1 MKPRILTGI
10 RPTGALHIGH
20 YFGMLEQT
28 AALQEEFDVFLMIAD
43 VQALTDNFHQPEK
56 VRANVLEV
64 ALGMFSSGVDPKKS
78 TVFIQSLVPEIAELT
93 VFLSNLVTVAQ
104 LQQNPTVKTEIAQK
118 RALFGES
125 VTYGFLGY
133 PVSQAADIVIF
144 DAALVPVGD
153 DQLPMLEQ
161 TRAIVRKFNAYYGET
176 LLEPRERLVS
186 SGRLRGLDGGEKM
199 GKSLGNA
206 MFLNDSSADVSSK
219 VMNAVTDP
227 QKVRLKDP
235 GRPEV
240 CTVYAYHELFSKV
253 ALPEIA
259 QTCRDGTR
267 GCVTCKRELIANI
280 NEFLEPM
287 RQKRS
292 SLETDEVMQTLLEG
306 TRKAR
311 AVARTTLARVKR
323 AMKLDYEPIYQ
334 EVA

>member
-10 RPTGALHIGH
+10 RPTGQLHIGH

-28 AALQEEFDVFLMIAD
+28 AALQDEFDVFLMIAD

-64 ALGMFSSGVDPKKS
+64 ALDIFSSGVDPRKA

-133 PVSQAADIVIF
+133 PVSQAADLVIF
-144 DAALVPVGD
+144 DAAIVPVGD

-161 TRAIVRKFNAYYGET
+161 TRAIVRKFNEYYGET

-186 SGRLRGLDGGEKM
+186 SGRLRGLDGSEKM

-206 MFLNDSSADVSSK
+206 VFLNDSNDDVSSK
-219 VMNAVTDP
+219 VMSAITDP
-227 QKVRLKDP
+227 QKVRLRDH
-235 GRPEV
+235 GRPEI
-240 CTVYAYHELFSKV
+240 CTVYAYHELFSK
-253 ALPEIA
+253 AASPEIA
-259 QTCRDGTR
+259 QSCRNGTQ
-267 GCVTCKRELIANI
+267 GCVTCKRELTANI
-280 NEFLEPM
+280 NDFLEPI

-292 SLETDEVMQTLLEG
+292 HLEPHEVMRILLEG

-311 AVARTTLARVKR
+311 AVAQTTLARVKR
-323 AMKLDYEPIYQ
+323 AMKLDYDE
-334 EVA
+334 AAA

>member
-28 AALQEEFDVFLMIAD
+28 VALQDDFDVFLMIAD
-43 VQALTDNFHQPEK
+43 VQALTDNFHQPEM

-64 ALGMFSSGVDPKKS
+64 AFDVLSSGVDPHKS

-93 VFLSNLVTVAQ
+93 VFFSNLVTVAQ

-125 VTYGFLGY
+125 VTFGFLGY
-133 PVSQAADIVIF
+133 PVSQAADILAF

-161 TRAIVRKFNAYYGET
+161 TRAIARKFNGFYGDT

-186 SGRLRGLDGGEKM
+186 SARLRGLDGNAKM
-199 GKSLGNA
+199 SKSLYKA
-206 MFLNDSSADVSSK
+206 VFLNDSSQMISSK
-219 VMNAVTDP
+219 VMNAVTDLR
-227 QKVRLKDP
+227 KVRLKDA

-240 CTVYAYHELFSKV
+240 CTVFAYHELFSSGAV
-253 ALPEIA
+253 QTIA
-259 QTCRDGTR
+259 SECRSGTR
-267 GCVTCKRELIANI
+267 GCVACKRELSANI
-280 NEFLEPM
+280 DTYLEPM
-287 RQKRS
+287 RIKRS
-292 SLETDEVMQTLLEG
+292 SFERDAMMNVLLEG

-311 AVARTTLARVKR
+311 VVARATLARVKR
-323 AMKLDYEPIYQ
+323 AMKLDYPE
-334 EVA
+334 AA